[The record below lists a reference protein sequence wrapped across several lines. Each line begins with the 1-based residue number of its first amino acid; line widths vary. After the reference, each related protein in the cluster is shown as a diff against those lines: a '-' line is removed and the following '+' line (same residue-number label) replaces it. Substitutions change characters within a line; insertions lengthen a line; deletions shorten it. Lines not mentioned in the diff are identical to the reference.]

1 MKPITL
7 IFSALLLGAAVSQA
21 QEYRVQQQLPDTLN
35 EITIVPGWEVVIIQ
49 ELGQPNNIT
58 IVTPCEMF
66 YTEGNE
72 PEVCSINKHALEI
85 LSNTSMPK
93 NTILEIHIGNPLKEL
108 YIRDSAH
115 VETGNL
121 FFTNHPRIS
130 IGKYAVVKG
139 GSWRCDTSR
148 SHVSTRIFQGM
159 NSTLSIDTLS
169 VAKGKMDVEKDA
181 TFNYRFLTAN
191 YNLRVRKHRTVS
203 GTTLA
208 SDSANNVTVKRLS
221 GFANYMYNTGLQ
233 ITGAISY
240 GIPVFRNHRYGS
252 AYNIGESY
260 GIILEGNLV
269 PLAIVNNR
277 LQWAHRLRLEWKW
290 TRLLS
295 DVECANGALVFSSAL
310 QNDVV
315 HQNLYSL
322 SIGIPLELIYTISKK
337 SGFYTWIGLAPTYI
351 FKSNLVTRVLE
362 EDDCWHRSTDRA
374 DVYNPFQLRATFGI
388 GNRNGYFGRFS
399 IDFFVDLL
407 PTYRSSIGAEGF
419 HQMGVNIHF

>member
-66 YTEGNE
+66 FSQENE

-115 VETGNL
+115 VETGSL
-121 FFTNHPRIS
+121 YFTQHPRIH
-130 IGKYAVVKG
+130 IGKHAVVEG
-139 GSWRCDTSR
+139 GSWLCDTSR

-159 NSTLSIDTLS
+159 NSSLTLDTLS
-169 VAKGKMDVEKDA
+169 VVKGKMVVEKDA
-181 TFNYRFLTAN
+181 DFNYRYLTAN
-191 YNLRVRKHRTVS
+191 DNLRIRKHRTVS
-203 GTTLA
+203 GTPLS
-208 SDSANNVTVKRLS
+208 SDSANNVTVKRFS
-221 GFANYMYNTGLQ
+221 GFSNYMYNTRLGISGGLSY
-233 ITGAISY
+233 AI
-240 GIPVFRNHRYGS
+240 PAFRNHRYGS

-260 GIILEGNLV
+260 GVILQSSLDPIVFSNDRWQ
-269 PLAIVNNR
+269 LA
-277 LQWAHRLRLEWKW
+277 HKLRLDWKW

-295 DVECANGALVFSSAL
+295 DVECSNGALVTTTAL

-322 SIGIPLELIYTISKK
+322 SLGIPLDLIYTISKK
-337 SGFYTWIGLAPTYI
+337 SGLNISIGLAPTYI
-351 FKSNLVTRVLE
+351 FKSNLVTRVLG

-388 GNRNGYFGRFS
+388 GNFGGFVGRVGV
-399 IDFFVDLL
+399 DFFVDLL
-407 PTYRSSIGAEGF
+407 PTYRSGIGAEGF